1 MTTAGHERGVRR
13 SIAELGLAAETGG
26 GCGDGRGRCGDAGG
40 AAEDARRMES
50 LVRTWP
56 SPFVPLPWLGNSPAA
71 KRSRLWYGVTQSECF
86 EKAARRCGL
95 SEGGDAATPRG
106 KSQHIE

>member
-1 MTTAGHERGVRR
+1 MGTAGGGV
-13 SIAELGLAAETGG
+13 ET
-26 GCGDGRGRCGDAGG
+26 RGG
-40 AAEDARRMES
+40 AAEDTRRMKS

-71 KRSRLWYGVTQSECF
+71 KRSRLWNGVTQSECF